1 MSSLNEYIK
10 SQPQRPMRV
19 WAEAFGVS
27 RPYLYGLMQGE
38 RMPSVPVARRI
49 EKETQGAV
57 PVTAWPNIRALMK
70 ALDDVP
76 RSAAG

>member
-49 EKETQGAV
+49 ERVTQGAV
-57 PVTAWPNIRALMK
+57 PVTAWPNIRAVAD
-70 ALDDVP
+70 ALLEA
-76 RSAAG
+76 RLGGGE